1 MSSFPADSPL
11 TYRTRSA
18 VIANQ
23 GARIPGARSLGGIQ
37 VTLGLP
43 PAGIFWQSSGGS
55 PSPNSLP
62 SPLVSF
68 VPRSCSAYLGAVRV
82 REAKREGTGGPAS
95 APSRPP
101 RPPPAPLLLRP
112 SPAPSRQGGR
122 HRAPRPRCLTPRLA
136 SRCHPSLVGAAEP
149 RNPILPPCRAHAARI
164 PRSAAAAAP
173 A

>member
-1 MSSFPADSPL
+1 MLGSREAKSGGGGGKRLSSFPADSPL
-11 TYRTRSA
+11 TYRTHSA

-68 VPRSCSAYLGAVRV
+68 VPRSCSAYLGA
-82 REAKREGTGGPAS
+82 
-95 APSRPP
+95 
-101 RPPPAPLLLRP
+101 
-112 SPAPSRQGGR
+112 SRQGGR